1 MELAL
6 LYEFVG
12 RVMVYVGGARPPS
25 DEEWDAYLHALRK
38 HVAAHP
44 DCPSIVW
51 PGPAPISAVQRRQ
64 LAQTL
69 PRNARTAVLTE
80 SMVDRGI
87 VTALS
92 WFVDGIKAFS
102 LSREDEAM
110 AHMQLRK
117 DEAGAVL
124 EAGRRLRRQMA
135 RKTSDA
141 AS

>member
-1 MELAL
+1 MERAL

-25 DEEWDAYLHALRK
+25 DEEWGAYLVALRT
-38 HVAAHP
+38 HVGAHP

-51 PGPAPISAVQRRQ
+51 PGAAPISAVQRKQ
-64 LAQTL
+64 LTAAL
-69 PRNARTAVLTE
+69 PKKARTAVLTD

-102 LSREDEAM
+102 LLREDEAL
-110 AHMQLRK
+110 AHLQLRK
-117 DEAGAVL
+117 DEADAVL
-124 EAGRRLRRQMA
+124 EAGRRLHQQMEES
-135 RKTSDA
+135 K
-141 AS
+141 